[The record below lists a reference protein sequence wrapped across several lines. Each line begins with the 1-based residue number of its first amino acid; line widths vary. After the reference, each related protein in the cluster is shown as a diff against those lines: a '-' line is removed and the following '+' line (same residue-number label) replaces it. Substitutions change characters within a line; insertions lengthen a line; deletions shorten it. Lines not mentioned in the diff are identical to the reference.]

1 MDIFH
6 GIPTKGREFLYH
18 IGRMVT
24 LFPGGHLFSEGD
36 PALGF
41 FVILKGR
48 LLVYRPSHSGKKQPV
63 AERGPGEVIGEMGI
77 LSDVKSRTAS
87 VQAIEETV
95 LLEIPE
101 DPLTRLVAIQDTV
114 SALRLLGNLVCVV
127 AGKLRERVAA
137 RRVAPDSQLLRMK
150 ELEADFQSG
159 LDAIEK
165 HLPQKGL
172 FHKSARV
179 QTLGDGEVLYRQGDA
194 ARDFCFVFT
203 GALRVIVTDPDGTRR
218 EIDCRQGPTIVGET
232 GFFSSGKRMADVIA
246 DGPVRL
252 SRFPGGEFEKLK
264 TRNPQEAMKVLYSV
278 AQIITQMNYNYGKH
292 DHPPHD

>member
-1 MDIFH
+1 MDIFN
-6 GIPTKGREFLYH
+6 GIPPKGREFLYH

-24 LFPGGHLFSEGD
+24 LPPGGHLFSEGD

-41 FVILKGR
+41 FIILKGR
-48 LLVYRPSHSGKKQPV
+48 MLVYRPSHSGKKQPV

-77 LSDVKSRTAS
+77 LSEIKIRTAS
-87 VQAIEETV
+87 VQAIEETL

-101 DPLTRLVAIQDTV
+101 DPLAQLLAIQDTA
-114 SALRLLGNLVCVV
+114 SALQLLGNLVCVV

-150 ELEADFQSG
+150 ELESDFQSG
-159 LDAIEK
+159 LETIEK

-172 FHKSARV
+172 FLKSARV
-179 QTLGDGEVLYRQGDA
+179 QTLDDGEVLYRQGDA
-194 ARDFCFVFT
+194 AQDFCFVFT

-218 EIDCRQGPTIVGET
+218 EIDCRRGPTIVGET
-232 GFFSSGKRMADVIA
+232 GFFSGEKRMADVIA

-264 TRNPQEAMKVLYSV
+264 TRNPQEAMKALYSV

-292 DHPPHD
+292 DHPPHE